1 MNNVIDINSKH
12 AELMLRDL
20 ADAVGFINSLD
31 SKLANDVLAALMAV
45 VMYQCRV
52 GLGLIEEDDE
62 PSLGFFHR
70 IDELYQEAAGACYFC
85 RKDIDPN
92 EVKVDEN
99 TKLCMFCR
107 IKLNNVQQNLSILGI
122 REVRK

>member
-1 MNNVIDINSKH
+1 MTDSNVIDINSKH

-20 ADAVGFINSLD
+20 TDAVGFINSLD

-45 VMYQCRV
+45 VMYQCRI

-62 PSLGFFHR
+62 PSLGFFYR
-70 IDELYQEAAGACYFC
+70 IEAIFQEAAGACYFC

-107 IKLNNVQQNLSILGI
+107 MKLNNIYAAEFG
-122 REVRK
+122 RKNI

>member
-20 ADAVGFINSLD
+20 TDAVGFINSLD

-52 GLGLIEEDDE
+52 GLGLIEEDN

-70 IDELYQEAAGACYFC
+70 IEAIFQEAAGACYFC

-92 EVKVDEN
+92 EVKVNEN

-107 IKLNNVQQNLSILGI
+107 MKLNNIYAAEFG
-122 REVRK
+122 RKNI